1 MKSQRPYLIKAL
13 IDWIVDNNCT
23 PHIAVAVDVQ
33 GVQVPSDYV
42 DDGKIVLNISANSVR
57 NFEIVDEVMS
67 FDSRFNGS
75 SFRVVV
81 PTGAVVAIFAKE
93 SARGMAFEVE
103 TTDGFK
109 IQAEDSP
116 LRGPSLKIVK

>member
-23 PHIAVAVDVQ
+23 PYIAVAADVE
-33 GVQVPSDYV
+33 GVQVPPDYV
-42 DDGKIVLNISANSVR
+42 DGGKIVLNISANSIR
-57 NFEIVDEVMS
+57 NFEIVDEIMS
-67 FDSRFNGS
+67 FDSRFSGS

-81 PTGAVVAIFAKE
+81 PTGSVVAVFAKE

-103 TTDGFK
+103 REAEVK
-109 IQAEDSP
+109 IQSDDSP
-116 LRGPSLKIVK
+116 SSGPSLKIVT